1 MAHPI
6 HNENIYLSSEGII
19 GGLLKLLIIYLGQ
32 VKEVEG
38 MRGDNAFPKLMLNL
52 KSQIEPETQL
62 F

>member
-6 HNENIYLSSEGII
+6 HNENIYLSSEAII
-19 GGLLKLLIIYLGQ
+19 GGLLKLLILYLGQ

-38 MRGDNAFPKLMLNL
+38 MRGDNAFPKLILNL

>member
-6 HNENIYLSSEGII
+6 HNENIYLSSEAII

-38 MRGDNAFPKLMLNL
+38 RRGDNAFPKLMLNL
-52 KSQIEPETQL
+52 KSQI
-62 F
+62 